1 MKKIYKK
8 QIIGLTGSGGILGK
22 YFVKNYKK
30 KFIFKPYKGRVENII
45 NFKNWVKKNRNIDLF
60 LHFAALTS
68 VRKCEE
74 NSQKAFLINTKSTI
88 RILEILNKSSL
99 KNLKYFL
106 FISTS
111 HVYKPSLNPLSEE
124 DLRYPK
130 TVYGKSKKLAEDYI
144 MKRKKI
150 FYFKIGIARIFN
162 FYSMRQK
169 NGFFITDILN
179 KLRRKQEI
187 LNLKKIN
194 TYRDYI
200 GLKDICEII
209 IFILKKKPTEPI
221 NIGSGYK
228 VKLISLVKQLIK
240 AKNFKT
246 KLIYDEI
253 FNPGYVANI
262 NFLRKIGYKK
272 KINKFMINK
281 NINENKINL

>member
-8 QIIGLTGSGGILGK
+8 QIIGLTGSSGILGK
-22 YFVKNYKK
+22 YFIKNYNK

-45 NFKNWVKKNRNIDLF
+45 NFKNWVKKNRNIDFF

-74 NSQKAFLINTKSTI
+74 NSQKTFLINTKSTI

-144 MKRKKI
+144 FKRKKI
-150 FYFKIGIARIFN
+150 FNFKIGIARIFN
-162 FYSMRQK
+162 FYSKRQK
-169 NGFFITDILN
+169 SGFFITDILN
-179 KLRRKQEI
+179 KFRKKQKI

-200 GLKDICEII
+200 KLKDISKTIS
-209 IFILKKKPTEPI
+209 FILKKKITKPI
-221 NIGSGYK
+221 NIGSGHK
-228 VKLISLVKQLIK
+228 IILVNLVKQLIK
-240 AKNFKT
+240 AKKLNT
-246 KLIYDEI
+246 KVIYDKKLY
-253 FNPGYVANI
+253 PGYVANI
-262 NFLRKIGYKK
+262 NLLRKLGYKK
-272 KINKFMINK
+272 KINKFIF
-281 NINENKINL
+281 NKIKD